1 MNIMK
6 ILLDTNFLMMPAQ
19 FKVDIYQLLKGKELC
34 TLDLCVAELEELS
47 KGKGKNASAAKIALG
62 LLRKNNIKIIN
73 AEGAADAALIEFGK
87 RGKYIIG
94 TNDAELIES
103 LKRYGVKILRLKQK
117 KFLSEE

>member
-1 MNIMK
+1 MK
-6 ILLDTNFLMMPAQ
+6 ILLDTNFLMMPGQ

-34 TLDLCVAELEELS
+34 TLDVCVGELEELS
-47 KGKGKNASAAKIALG
+47 KGKGKSASAAKIALG

-73 AEGAADAALIEFGK
+73 AEGKADDAIVAAAKG
-87 RGKYIIG
+87 GNYIVG
-94 TNDAELIES
+94 TNDAALMES